1 MQLHERT
8 TSMML
13 VVELLYCLMGCSMMQ
28 VNPNELYP
36 ASPTVFC
43 RNFTV
48 CSLQPSGIL
57 F

>member
-1 MQLHERT
+1 
-8 TSMML
+8 ML